1 MSKKPYHHNPKPKTI
16 KIFGTLH
23 TYIKFPKNT
32 SLKDGLE
39 MLEQQSQ
46 PVQ

>member
-1 MSKKPYHHNPKPKTI
+1 MSKKPYNKQPQPKTV
-16 KIFGTLH
+16 KIFGTYH

-39 MLEQQSQ
+39 AISET
-46 PVQ
+46 VQ

>member
-32 SLKDGLE
+32 SLEDGLE
-39 MLEQQSQ
+39 MIST
-46 PVQ
+46 PTK